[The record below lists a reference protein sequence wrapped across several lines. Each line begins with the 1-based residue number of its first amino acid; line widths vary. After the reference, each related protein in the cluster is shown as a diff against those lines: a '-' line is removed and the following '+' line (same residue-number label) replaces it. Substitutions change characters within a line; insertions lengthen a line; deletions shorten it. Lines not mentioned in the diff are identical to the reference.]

1 MKDQLAL
8 CSAAHIIGLLPLQV
22 GNLLLERIRA
32 LQEKHSIIGDVRGQG
47 LMLGVEMVKDRASKE
62 PAAAETG
69 QVCTSVHNNVSQT
82 RMTSVIC
89 IISLRAMTR
98 MRHLYLGCTGLPE
111 QSGSHSETIV
121 GWGSALRECLLGL
134 AEGTIW

>member
-1 MKDQLAL
+1 MEDKLAL

-22 GNLLLERIRA
+22 GDLLLERMRG

-69 QVCTSVHNNVSQT
+69 QVCSSSQ
-82 RMTSVIC
+82 
-89 IISLRAMTR
+89 
-98 MRHLYLGCTGLPE
+98 YNPKPY
-111 QSGSHSETIV
+111 
-121 GWGSALRECLLGL
+121 
-134 AEGTIW
+134 